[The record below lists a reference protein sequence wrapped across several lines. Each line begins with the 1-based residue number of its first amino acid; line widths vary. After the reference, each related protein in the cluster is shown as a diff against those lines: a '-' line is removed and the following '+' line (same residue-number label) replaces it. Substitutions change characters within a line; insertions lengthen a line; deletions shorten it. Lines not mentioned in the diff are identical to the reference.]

1 MLFCCEAR
9 FSSHS
14 QFPNA
19 TSITTPNKAQIKLHL
34 HRNTIFPARQ
44 LSLHSHFVSFAMS
57 KAPAA
62 WSLRY
67 KSPADFPNIAKF
79 GDDLDW
85 NGAHKPLQMYFKE
98 EELKDDDVV
107 PIEKDSEY
115 YRRKRERRRNYR
127 KKNTLVLE
135 DSAPPEE
142 STGFR
147 FEGKMCNLGLAD
159 IEDAKTK
166 AAEVKE
172 APFRYV
178 LLQFVKKENER

>member
-1 MLFCCEAR
+1 
-9 FSSHS
+9 
-14 QFPNA
+14 
-19 TSITTPNKAQIKLHL
+19 
-34 HRNTIFPARQ
+34 
-44 LSLHSHFVSFAMS
+44 MS

-178 LLQFVKKENER
+178 LLQFVKKENERYVKSA

>member
-1 MLFCCEAR
+1 
-9 FSSHS
+9 
-14 QFPNA
+14 
-19 TSITTPNKAQIKLHL
+19 
-34 HRNTIFPARQ
+34 
-44 LSLHSHFVSFAMS
+44 MS

-79 GDDLDW
+79 GDDLEW
-85 NGAHKPLQMYFKE
+85 NQAHQPLQMYFKE
-98 EELKDDDVV
+98 EELKEDDVV
-107 PIEKDSEY
+107 EVQKDSEY

-135 DSAPPEE
+135 DSAPPGDA
-142 STGFR
+142 TGFR
-147 FEGKMCNLGLAD
+147 FEGKICNLGLAD
-159 IEDAKTK
+159 IEDAKSK

-178 LLQFVKKENER
+178 LLQFVKKENDRYSSHSAILPLLSFP